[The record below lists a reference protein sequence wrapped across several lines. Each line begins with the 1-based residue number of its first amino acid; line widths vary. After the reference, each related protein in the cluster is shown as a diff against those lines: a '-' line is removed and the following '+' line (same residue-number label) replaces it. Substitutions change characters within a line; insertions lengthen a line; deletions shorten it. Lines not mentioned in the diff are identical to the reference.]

1 MCAGAIVNARIPR
14 VVYGTRDLRFGAYGS
29 LFDLTKIPLNHIPEV
44 KGGVLED
51 ETRAL
56 LSDYFREKRKR
67 NREQKT
73 Q

>member
-44 KGGVLED
+44 KGGVLE
-51 ETRAL
+51 EEAREMLTN
-56 LSDYFREKRKR
+56 YFKEKRKR
-67 NREQKT
+67 SKEQKIL
-73 Q
+73 